1 MPYKIVQT
9 IGRALF
15 VAFLSLPGL
24 GNAQALRLVTA
35 EEPPTN
41 YTHEGKLTGITV
53 DIVHELLRRQ
63 GLDTPIELFPWA
75 RAYAIAQ
82 QGPNVA
88 IFTAARTPEREAL
101 GFSFVGPV
109 TTRKHA
115 LFARAND
122 ARHYRS
128 LADLRNERPV
138 IAGMRADWRAR
149 WVTDQSLALYATNSH
164 RQSLVML
171 QAGRVDLAVLSDLEL
186 GPNLEA
192 IGAPAGSVRLAYLIE
207 ERSAYIL
214 LSKGTEKATVMRWQN
229 EFAQMQSTDFFNR
242 LSSRWSTNLGL
253 GLRYTRDKGIHIE
266 PR

>member
-1 MPYKIVQT
+1 MTDTQ
-9 IGRALF
+9 
-15 VAFLSLPGL
+15 
-24 GNAQALRLVTA
+24 
-35 EEPPTN
+35 
-41 YTHEGKLTGITV
+41 EG
-53 DIVHELLRRQ
+53 
-63 GLDTPIELFPWA
+63 A
-75 RAYAIAQ
+75 RAYALASAPPSPHPTYLRGTGFDRVPEPYAIAQ

-164 RQSLVML
+164 RQSLLML

-242 LSSRWSTNLGL
+242 LSSRWATNLGL